1 MLTRFDVYNFGA
13 FLHDCW
19 CCKQEKLKTGEV
31 LRTVSR
37 TSPIRLNTAYS
48 FGYRERKRIFGN
60 IYFSKWQPSCSIK
73 EHRSPEL
80 KNTIQ
85 P

>member
-13 FLHDCW
+13 FLHDSW
-19 CCKQEKLKTGEV
+19 CSKHEKFKTGEV

-48 FGYRERKRIFGN
+48 FGWRERKRIYQKYLF
-60 IYFSKWQPSCSIK
+60 FKMAAK
-73 EHRSPEL
+73 L
-80 KNTIQ
+80 KYKRT
-85 P
+85 